1 MGSATFTPEISLRK
15 PIIRAAIGTALI
27 LAIPLGMMQIS
38 SEWNWGV
45 FDFVFMGALIFS
57 AAMTYEL
64 VARHAMAKVGAGLAY
79 RAATAIAVFTSLI
92 LIWVNAAVGIIG
104 DGPHNMLYGGVIAV
118 GVIGAMLARLRPRGM
133 ANTLFAMA
141 LTQMLVPVVVLLIWD
156 PPFSPCVVPVF
167 ALNAVF
173 AGLFAVAGILFRRA
187 QDLS

>member
-1 MGSATFTPEISLRK
+1 
-15 PIIRAAIGTALI
+15 
-27 LAIPLGMMQIS
+27 
-38 SEWNWGV
+38 V
-45 FDFVFMGALIFS
+45 
-57 AAMTYEL
+57 
-64 VARHAMAKVGAGLAY
+64 
-79 RAATAIAVFTSLI
+79 
-92 LIWVNAAVGIIG
+92 
-104 DGPHNMLYGGVIAV
+104 
-118 GVIGAMLARLRPRGM
+118 LARLRSRGM